1 MYLHPG
7 PTRTKAEYTSKLT
20 NDVIANTGPRA
31 LALELVSL
39 SLSLG

>member
-7 PTRTKAEYTSKLT
+7 PTRTKAESMSKFT
-20 NDVIANTGPRA
+20 NDVIANTGPS

>member
-7 PTRTKAEYTSKLT
+7 PTRTKAESMSKFT
-20 NDVIANTGPRA
+20 NDVITNTGPWA